1 MNGETRVLEVTSI
14 MTRAR
19 LAAAFAA
26 LALLGGVAG
35 AHHSHAVFDMSK
47 RVSISGTVEKFEF
60 TNPHSWLKV
69 VNAADGALW
78 AFETNSPSQ
87 LARKGI
93 KVSAFPAGMKVTVV
107 AAPMRDG
114 RPGGQIFSVTRAD
127 GTVVNIVPEA
137 PPGGAGR

>member
-1 MNGETRVLEVTSI
+1 M
-14 MTRAR
+14 R
-19 LAAAFAA
+19 LAGLLAA
-26 LALLGGVAG
+26 LAAVGTAVQ

-47 RVSISGTVEKFEF
+47 RVSVSGTVEKFEF

-93 KVSAFPAGMKVTVV
+93 KVSAFPVGEKVTVV

-127 GTVVNIVPEA
+127 GTVVDIVPEA
-137 PPGGAGR
+137 PAGGAGR